1 MNLLA
6 LLKAVQGFLDG
17 KKTYLTGIAA
27 VCTGLVNHDYNT
39 VYLGLSA
46 IFLRKGIAKG

>member
-6 LLKAVQGFLDG
+6 LTKAIQVFLDG

-27 VCTGLVNHDYNT
+27 VCTGIANHDYNL
-39 VYLGLSA
+39 VFIGLSA
-46 IFLRKGIAKG
+46 IFLRNGISKG